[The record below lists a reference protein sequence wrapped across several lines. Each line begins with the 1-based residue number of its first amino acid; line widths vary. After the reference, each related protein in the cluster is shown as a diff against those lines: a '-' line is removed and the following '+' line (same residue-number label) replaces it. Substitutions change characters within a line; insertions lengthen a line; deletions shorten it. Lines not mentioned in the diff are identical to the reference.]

1 MTLHIIAAIVDTRE
15 LTLYLK
21 DGSTKKIP
29 QGDPKLAKILEAV
42 TPQLLKNKE
51 AFYDEPTEEP
61 GESDYVEFE
70 GRTNGVVK
78 FFKIAKD
85 KLVDFLSAAEKAET
99 APPVEPTVIGDMNPT
114 MAAISEI
121 MAHAEPMKEAT
132 VGEGHSV
139 MAVVNG
145 SVIPN
150 VDALATQIADS
161 NVNKTIGLENF
172 MRRVASVPRKH
183 SVSDLMKF
191 MERGDLPIAN
201 DGSIIIYKVLSRIS
215 KSGHDYVDCH
225 TKNVPQSVGSYVCMD
240 ESLVDPN
247 RNNECSN
254 GLHVARRGYIKSF
267 NGDVCVL
274 AKVAPEDVIAV
285 PQYDANKMRV
295 KGYHILFELPADAYR
310 ALKADN
316 SMTNDPTGK
325 VLLGKA
331 ITGDHV
337 GKLEEVRI
345 NGHMGNNITFKQ
357 LMDEDSAADSLLD
370 NVITSVD
377 ATAEALVPAPKPD
390 KVVKAPVVTAKAVIA
405 DVVQTKDTLANLPTR
420 VEKAAALYNAWV
432 VSKSDDDMNAL
443 IAFKK
448 SCKCSWQTLG
458 LPELFVTSKEV
469 KKAEKPTTQQ
479 NNTGKPL
486 SRSEKALAMLKNI
499 KASKGAE
506 KVDKAEE
513 LANFK
518 KQCKCSY
525 EALGLQQKDVDLVNR
540 LLKK

>member
-85 KLVDFLSAAEKAET
+85 KLMDFLSAAEKAET

-121 MAHAEPMKEAT
+121 MVHAEPMKEAT
-132 VGEGHSV
+132 VGEKHSV

-150 VDALATQIADS
+150 VDALATQIANS

-201 DGSIIIYKVLSRIS
+201 DGSIIIYKVLSRIR

-225 TKNVPQSVGSYVCMD
+225 TNNVPQSVGSYVCMD

-267 NGDVCVL
+267 SGDVCVL

-285 PQYDANKMRV
+285 PQHDANKMRV

-345 NGHMGNNITFKQ
+345 NGHMGNNITFKK

-377 ATAEALVPAPKPD
+377 ATAEALVPVPKPD
-390 KVVKAPVVTAKAVIA
+390 EVVKAPVVTAKAVIA

-469 KKAEKPTTQQ
+469 KKVEKPTTQQ

-513 LANFK
+513 LASFK

-525 EALGLQQKDVDLVNR
+525 EALGLQQKDIDLVNR

>member
-51 AFYDEPTEEP
+51 AFYDEPAEEP
-61 GESDYVEFE
+61 SESDYVEFE

-85 KLVDFLSAAEKAET
+85 KLMDFLSAAEKAET

-132 VGEGHSV
+132 VSEGHSV

-201 DGSIIIYKVLSRIS
+201 DGSIIIYKVLSRIR

-285 PQYDANKMRV
+285 PQHDANKMRV

-337 GKLEEVRI
+337 GKLEETRI

-390 KVVKAPVVTAKAVIA
+390 EVVKAPVVTAKAVIA
-405 DVVQTKDTLANLPTR
+405 DVAQTKDTIANLPTR
-420 VEKAAALYNAWV
+420 VEKAKALYDVWALTQ
-432 VSKSDDDMNAL
+432 SDDDMNAL

-458 LPELFVTSKEV
+458 LPDLFVTSKEV
-469 KKAEKPTTQQ
+469 KKAEKPITQQ